1 MTLPCQPVVQI
12 RLGVGASFG
21 NPLILGD
28 QLEGILG
35 ENILA
40 SSAIQVVDI
49 SSQVTRISTRHGRDR
64 MFEQYLPGDA
74 VIEFLD
80 FTGDWNPANTSSPY
94 FPEVKPMRQVRITT
108 SYQNV
113 EYALFSGY
121 ITSWDYNWAGPSV
134 DYATVTIQA
143 TDGFRLLQLANIDTV
158 AGAANKDLPGERL
171 DLILDQINW
180 PNSARLI
187 DDGDTELENDPGGFR
202 SALEEMQTI
211 ESSDLGALFMDHQ
224 GRVVYYDRA
233 TLSQKASGTAY
244 EFDDNGTN
252 IQYQDIDVNYDETE
266 LANEVTLTR
275 LSGQPQTA
283 SDSASIDEYFV
294 RSYNRSGL
302 MMETNTLALQRATQI
317 LNYRKQPRLRIDGF
331 TLDLSSDT
339 NRVEPGLKLEIG
351 DPVIVT
357 KQMAG
362 GSDITLRLTIQG
374 HTSDITP
381 DRWINTYT
389 TAYPLSTAFIL
400 GSTEF
405 GILGTNTL

>member
-28 QLEGILG
+28 QLDGILG

-80 FTGDWNPANTSSPY
+80 FTGDWNPGNTSSPY
-94 FPEVKPMRQVRITT
+94 YPEVKPMRQVRITT
-108 SYQNV
+108 AYQNV
-113 EYALFSGY
+113 EYALFAGY

-134 DYATVTIQA
+134 NYATVTIQA

-202 SALEEMQTI
+202 SALQEMQTI
-211 ESSDLGALFMDHQ
+211 ESSDLAALFMDHQ

-283 SDSASIDEYFV
+283 SDNASIDEYFV

-317 LNYRKQPRLRIDGF
+317 LNYRKQPRIRIDGF
-331 TLDLSSDT
+331 TLDLSSDS
-339 NRVEPGLKLEIG
+339 NRVEPALKLEIG

-362 GSDITLRLTIQG
+362 GTDITLRLTIQG